1 MNRRVLIV
9 CYYFPPMGLAGV
21 RRPLALFNKLPDY
34 GYQPDILT
42 VKPVTYFVYEP
53 HLLEGLDNA
62 RIHRSGS
69 SDPQRLMWLLGKR
82 TVTPAMAGPAR
93 TISSNVFPDSKKGWV
108 RPAVNLGRTLIENY
122 RYDAIISTSPPISAH
137 LIARKLAG
145 EFKLPW
151 LADFRDFWTMDRIE
165 DQYDRPSLIKK
176 GQELLGQIT
185 TSASEITG
193 VNEQIVEYLGRGET
207 IRNGFDAER
216 VKLWRTESDHDR
228 FLIGVPANQVGK
240 ANLDPLWK
248 LLASLG
254 QADPSVYK
262 RIGLLQVGVMAPDQF
277 TAQARNVSSDL
288 QVECLG
294 YLKGDEYLNQLS
306 RASAIYVGLTDDMA
320 DSIVPSRIYELLASG
335 RSLLA
340 YCRPESE
347 LARLIEDN
355 RCGLSFTNETIRPA
369 VERLTTLLEL
379 HTTNQLSISPLPEFV
394 QEFSTDKMTEKFA
407 KILDRII

>member
-1 MNRRVLIV
+1 MNKRVLIV

-21 RRPLALFNKLPDY
+21 RRPLALFNKFPDY

-42 VKPVTYFVYEP
+42 VKPVTYYIYEP
-53 HLLEGLDNA
+53 HLLEGLDIS

-69 SDPQRLMWLLGKR
+69 RDPQRIMWLLGKR
-82 TVTPAMAGPAR
+82 TVTPAVAGPAR
-93 TISSNVFPDSKKGWV
+93 TISSKVFPDSKKGWV

-145 EFKLPW
+145 EFRLPW

-165 DQYDRPSLIKK
+165 DQYDRPALVKK

-185 TSASEITG
+185 ASASEITG
-193 VNEQIVEYLGRGET
+193 VNGQIVDYLGRGKM

-216 VKLWRTESDHDR
+216 VNLWRTEADHDR
-228 FLIGVPANQVGK
+228 FVIGVPGNQVGK

-254 QADPSVYK
+254 KTDPSVFK
-262 RIGLLQVGVMAPDQF
+262 RIGLLQVGVMDPGEF

-288 QVECLG
+288 QVEGLG
-294 YLKGDEYLNQLS
+294 YLQGDEYLNQLS
-306 RASAIYVGLTDDMA
+306 RASALYVGLTDDMA

-347 LARLIEDN
+347 LASLIKEN

-369 VERLTTLLEL
+369 VEQLTALLEL
-379 HTTNQLSISPLPEFV
+379 YTTNQLTISPLPDFV
-394 QEFSTDKMTEKFA
+394 HEFSTDKMTERFA